1 MAVESGQAGFI
12 GKRTI
17 STNATP
23 IDEIVKVNIE
33 GWEYQERF

>member
-1 MAVESGQAGFI
+1 MAIKIGQTGFI

-17 STNATP
+17 SKNATP

-33 GWEYQERF
+33 CWVYQERF